1 MHAETALMS
10 GAFKPESAYVWAKGE
25 VSNRSGH
32 KTMKTVEFLPNTA
45 AAAKAEAAL
54 QDLDQA
60 WAYYTP
66 EALQPSQ
73 DSASTVGFV
82 PYYDAA

>member
-1 MHAETALMS
+1 
-10 GAFKPESAYVWAKGE
+10 
-25 VSNRSGH
+25 
-32 KTMKTVEFLPNTA
+32 MKTVEFLPNTA
-45 AAAKAEAAL
+45 AEAKAKQAL

-66 EALQPSQ
+66 EALTQSK
-73 DSASTVGFV
+73 DSEATEGFV

>member
-1 MHAETALMS
+1 
-10 GAFKPESAYVWAKGE
+10 
-25 VSNRSGH
+25 
-32 KTMKTVEFLPNTA
+32 MKTVEFLPNTA

-66 EALQPSQ
+66 EALYPSQ
-73 DSASTVGFV
+73 DNAPTEGFV

>member
-1 MHAETALMS
+1 MT
-10 GAFKPESAYVWAKGE
+10 
-25 VSNRSGH
+25 
-32 KTMKTVEFLPNTA
+32 TVEFLPNTT

-54 QDLDQA
+54 QDLEQA

-66 EALQPSQ
+66 EALYPSQ
-73 DSASTVGFV
+73 DNAPTEGFV

>member
-1 MHAETALMS
+1 MHGETAFMS
-10 GAFKPESAYVWAKGE
+10 GVSRPRSAYVLVKGE

-32 KTMKTVEFLPNTA
+32 KTMTTVEFLPNTT

-54 QDLDQA
+54 QDLEQA

-66 EALQPSQ
+66 EALHPSQ
-73 DSASTVGFV
+73 DNAPTEGFV